1 MSEKKKKFLLDE
13 NLYRLTKW
21 LRMLG
26 YDSIIP
32 KSISIEKKISLCQ
45 KERRIFLTRS
55 KKIANRNNK
64 FIRILIK
71 TEEPEKQ
78 LQQILNLIDFDED
91 IFASRCLIC
100 NNRLEMVTTKKIE
113 SLVPEN
119 VKNTFSDFKICRK
132 CGKIY
137 WKGSHYVAMKSR
149 LKNLLTT

>member
-1 MSEKKKKFLLDE
+1 MSEKKKNFLLDE
-13 NLYRLTKW
+13 ALCRLAKW

-26 YDSIIP
+26 YDSSVT

-55 KKIANRNNK
+55 KKIANRKDK
-64 FIRILIK
+64 FVRILIK
-71 TEEPEKQ
+71 SEEPEKQ
-78 LQQILNLIDFDED
+78 LQQILEFIDFDED

-100 NNRLEMVTTKKIE
+100 NNGLDVATAEKIE
-113 SLVPEN
+113 SLIPEN

-137 WKGSHYVAMKSR
+137 WKGSHYAVMKSR